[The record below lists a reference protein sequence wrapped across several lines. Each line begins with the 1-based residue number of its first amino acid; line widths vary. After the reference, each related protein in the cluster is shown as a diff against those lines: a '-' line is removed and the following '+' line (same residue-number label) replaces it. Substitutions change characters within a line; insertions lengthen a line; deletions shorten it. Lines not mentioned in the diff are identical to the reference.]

1 MRLLTLAAL
10 AMMAFALSAA
20 AQGTAQVKV
29 FKLEN
34 RDAQELLSMAEQ
46 MVTPG
51 GSASVDERTNSIVAT
66 GTPAQLDQLGTLLA
80 ELDQAL
86 KQVTLT
92 VYVAEISTA
101 LEERFGLNFSGTT
114 VLERAHFDTAL
125 KLIDTQQEGRIEQFM
140 TVTTM
145 SGDPA
150 YLQVSTDQFV
160 TLGQQQNPWGGTDT
174 LVVRVPVGE
183 FLEVKP
189 RVKPDG
195 TIEVELTPV
204 VSRSGQQ
211 DDIIVR
217 TATTRL
223 SVPDGGTVAIGGAS
237 TVTDTGSQQ
246 GVPLIPLEA
255 SRQAGGQR
263 LMMFLTA
270 TTENGTNMFP
280 AMPDHESYENP
291 EVIGPKRQVRNRDNR
306 GPLAH

>member
-1 MRLLTLAAL
+1 
-10 AMMAFALSAA
+10 MMALALSAA
-20 AQGTAQVKV
+20 AQGTSQAKV

-46 MVTPG
+46 MVSPG
-51 GSASVDERTNSIVAT
+51 GSASVDARTNSIVAT
-66 GTPAQLDQLGTLLA
+66 GTPAQLDQLGILLA

-101 LEERFGLNFSGTT
+101 LEERFGLSFSGTT
-114 VLERAHFDTAL
+114 VLDRAHFDAAL
-125 KLIDTQQEGRIEQFM
+125 KLLDTQQEGRIEQFM
-140 TVTTM
+140 TVTAM

-150 YLQVSTDQFV
+150 YLQVSTDQFI
-160 TLGQQQNPWGGTDT
+160 TLGQQENPWGGTDT
-174 LVVRVPVGE
+174 IVARVPVGE

-195 TIEVELTPV
+195 TIDVALTPV
-204 VSRSGQQ
+204 VSRSGKQ
-211 DDIIVR
+211 DDILVR

-237 TVTDTGSQQ
+237 TVTDTDSQQ
-246 GVPLIPLEA
+246 GVPLLPLEA

-280 AMPDHESYENP
+280 TLPNHESFENP
-291 EVIGPKRQVRNRDNR
+291 EVIGPKRQVRNRENS
-306 GPLAH
+306 GPFTH